1 MREKP
6 YVERSGK
13 LYARAYYEDP
23 KTGKWKQVWRKVD
36 SKTQAREVAHHVTQ
50 QLKAGPEAV
59 ENKDTLN
66 ADLDVWLGAHRVS
79 QPTLEDYT
87 SLLKHHIRPA
97 LGKKK
102 LSSIKPLDA
111 QQVVNAMVIKR
122 LSATIHYTMTVL
134 RSALRQAVK
143 WGVLLRNPA
152 EDLSGCTIFATHAQ
166 PSFSQPGRIQKS

>member
-1 MREKP
+1 MEAGLAQGRFEN
-6 YVERSGK
+6 SS
-13 LYARAYYEDP
+13 
-23 KTGKWKQVWRKVD
+23 TGSR
-36 SKTQAREVAHHVTQ
+36 AHHVTQ
-50 QLKAGPEAV
+50 QLKAGPEAF

-111 QQVVNAMVIKR
+111 QQVVNAMGIKR
-122 LSATIHYTMTVL
+122 LSARTIHYTMTVL

-166 PSFSQPGRIQKS
+166 TSFSQPGNPKVEVRVFKYRLDA